1 MDQLLSHWLKI
12 RPDERRRTAL
22 LFLFLF
28 ACTSFIIIGRTAR
41 DALLLSQ
48 NGLEL
53 LPRMYVGI
61 SVASALTVLLYNRVI
76 QRFSPYRVLQGTL
89 GLTLLALAGLRVG
102 MALQRPLVYAAFYIF
117 MEVAGSIL
125 TVQFWTFANE
135 AFSTRE
141 AKRLFGVVGSG
152 GVMAGT
158 ICGFGGAWL
167 APVVGLE
174 NLLFVCMGSLLACD
188 YLARSVRHL
197 QASTLPDARQQL
209 PSAEDEPVGTPYVA
223 ALSILVI
230 LLSISVNIIDFQ
242 FKVVAREH
250 FVGATLAT
258 FLGSL
263 YGACGLLSFFAHL
276 FFTGR
281 VLTQRGIL
289 PALLALPS
297 TLLAGMLLVLL
308 SPGLLGVAVV
318 KTSDLAMRYS
328 IHDTC
333 QQLLYLPLP
342 VKQRR
347 RVKAQLE
354 GLIKPLA
361 IGLTG
366 AGLSYAGTSA
376 QGLEASGRVALICI
390 VAWIGISVWLKQGY
404 VSALLHSLERR
415 GGLDDEI
422 PVSLSDV
429 ASTQALVEALRA
441 GDVRMVLG
449 ALELLPARR
458 GLDWSPHVLPLLLAP
473 ARDVRVAALEYCR
486 REGIAIP
493 TSTREQWLI
502 DLDDDLRSLGVGMLA
517 GRDGTEHFLEDP
529 SPDVQAHA
537 IVGLLRAG
545 RENHSR
551 LALDSLEALRT
562 SSKPDARKAAAWAI
576 GELKSPEEG
585 LRKLLQDP
593 VEAVQQ
599 EAIVACGKAQLLGL
613 IPILLDLLRNP
624 ALGDEAATS
633 LGLYGEVVLG
643 ALLERLP
650 RVGEDETERT
660 HLFLA
665 LRGLGTRRVAEE
677 LLRRIPADR
686 ILRHELLSVTYHL
699 LRTRSE
705 GALRLD
711 QIRAPLLMEIQDCY
725 QWWAIGSAL
734 GGEPAWELMRTAV
747 AEERALARARALL
760 LLAHVYPVRPFR
772 TLEQVLTT
780 PQTAALSNAIEVVDE
795 IIDPELRA
803 MLMPLLEPLSNE
815 ARVAA
820 GKQLFNLVNLSG
832 MEWCRYFLSQND
844 QWLAICALAAV
855 GPQHM
860 LGLNNELRALLEH
873 PNPQIQEA
881 AWRALSPMLPLHE
894 QRALWEKALESPNV
908 NLRLLGEHWLK
919 GQEEHM
925 ISSVDKVLF
934 LKRVDLFSQL
944 PGRELLNLANIAEQ
958 VTFPEQTVIF
968 EEGAEADSL
977 YLVLTGQVRVSRG
990 GRQIAILGQR
1000 ECFGEMAILDHSPR
1014 SATVTALD
1022 RVSALRIERDS
1033 FAELL
1038 AQKREIALGII
1049 RILVARLRGA
1059 NER

>member
-1 MDQLLSHWLKI
+1 MDQLLSHWLNI

-41 DALLLSQ
+41 DALLLSH
-48 NGLEL
+48 NGLDM
-53 LPRMYVGI
+53 LPRMYVGVA
-61 SVASALTVLLYNRVI
+61 VASALAVLLYNQVI
-76 QRFSPYRVLQGTL
+76 ARFSPYHVLRGTL
-89 GLTLLALAGLRVG
+89 VLTLLSLGGMRVG
-102 MALQRPLVYAAFYIF
+102 MSLQLPYIEGAFYIF

-167 APVVGLE
+167 APVAGLE
-174 NLLFVCMGSLLACD
+174 NLLFVCMLSLLACD
-188 YLARSVRHL
+188 LLARSVRHL
-197 QASTLPDARQQL
+197 PAQSAPSSRPVQAG
-209 PSAEDEPVGTPYVA
+209 AEEDPVGTPYIVA
-223 ALSILVI
+223 LGLLVV
-230 LLSISVNIIDFQ
+230 LLSIAVNIIDFQ
-242 FKVVAREH
+242 FKVIAREH
-250 FVGATLAT
+250 FVGPTLAT

-289 PALLALPS
+289 PALLALPT
-297 TLLAGMLLVLL
+297 TLLLGMALLLA
-308 SPGLLGVAVV
+308 SPGLLGAAVV

-342 VKQRR
+342 VRQRR

-366 AGLSYAGTSA
+366 AGLTLTGTSA
-376 QGLEASGRVALICI
+376 LGLWQSGWIALLCI

-404 VSALLHSLERR
+404 VAALLHSLERR

-473 ARDVRVAALEYCR
+473 SREVRIASFEYCR
-486 REGIAIP
+486 REDIAIP
-493 TSTREQWLI
+493 TATREQWLI
-502 DLDDDLRSLGVGMLA
+502 DLDDELRSIGVSMLE
-517 GRDGTEHFLEDP
+517 GRDGTEHFLQDP
-529 SPDVQAHA
+529 SPDVQARA
-537 IVGLLRAG
+537 IVGLLRAR
-545 RENHSR
+545 RESHSR
-551 LALDSLEALRT
+551 EALDALELLRQ
-562 SSKPDARKAAAWAI
+562 SPRPEARRAAAWAM
-576 GELKSPEEG
+576 GELKAPEEG

-593 VEAVQQ
+593 VEAVQR
-599 EAIVACGKAQLLGL
+599 EAIIASGKAQLLAL
-613 IPILLDLLRNP
+613 VPMLQDLLRHSS
-624 ALGDEAATS
+624 LGDEAAAA
-633 LGLYGEVVLG
+633 LGMYGEVVLG
-643 ALLERLP
+643 AMLERLP
-650 RVGEDETERT
+650 QVGDDETARNN
-660 HLFLA
+660 LFLA
-665 LRGLGTRRVAEE
+665 LRGMGTRRVAEE

-686 ILRHELLSVTYHL
+686 LLRHELLNVTYHL
-699 LRTRSE
+699 LRGRAE

-725 QWWAIGSAL
+725 QWWAIGATL
-734 GGEPAWELMRTAV
+734 GGEPAWELMRSAV

-772 TLEQVLTT
+772 TLEQALTT
-780 PQTAALSNAIEVVDE
+780 SHTTALSNAIEVVDE

-820 GKQLFNLVNLSG
+820 GKQLFALVNLSSS
-832 MEWCRYFLSQND
+832 EWCRYFLTQPD
-844 QWLAICALAAV
+844 KWLIICALAATGPLHMV
-855 GPQHM
+855 GLM
-860 LGLNNELRALLEH
+860 NELRSLLEDS
-873 PNPQIQEA
+873 NPQIQEA
-881 AWRALSPMLPLHE
+881 AWRALGPMLPLHG
-894 QRALWEKALESPNV
+894 QRELWERAVLSSNP
-908 NLRLLGEHWLK
+908 NLRLLGEHWLR

-934 LKRVDLFSQL
+934 LKRVDLFTQL

-958 VTFPEQTVIF
+958 VTFAEQTVIF

-977 YLVLTGQVRVSRG
+977 YLVLSGQVKVSRG
-990 GRQIAILGQR
+990 GREIARLGQR
-1000 ECFGEMAILDHSPR
+1000 ECFGEMALLDHSPR

-1049 RILVARLRGA
+1049 RILVARLREA